1 MLNLKGISKKFDDS
15 QVLENF
21 DLKVNEED
29 FLFIYGPSG
38 CGKST
43 IINILSG
50 QSGYE
55 SGTYHFEG
63 KHIKSNKDRLMI
75 RKKIGIVTQDF
86 ALLEHMS
93 VLDNILLAI
102 DSPKKSDRDKV
113 IVILEYLSI
122 EKHLKTKVSKL
133 SGGEKQRV
141 AIARALIKN
150 PKVII
155 ADEPTGSLDKEN
167 TIVIM
172 DLLKKMNEDKI
183 TIILVTHD
191 ESIRKYAKN
200 ILDL

>member
-55 SGTYHFEG
+55 SGIYHFEG

-150 PKVII
+150 PKVLI